1 MEEPREGLFLD
12 IRWFIQKK
20 YSSCC
25 YSSILFCTTRERLV
39 GDRVKQVLLGH
50 LHTAIWC
57 LGLHERCDH
66 GLGVK
71 ASQIT
76 VGLSGTN
83 ENNGLARDVGHGD
96 GGTHLPGTSSTVKLS
111 HVWKPDF
118 YIWVQWLKRMKK
130 VQECPVFDSFSHHKE
145 AGCSHLSS
153 LLTLSSMVSNLV
165 RTIPSMSRGV
175 WAME

>member
-12 IRWFIQKK
+12 KKGFIQKQ

-25 YSSILFCTTRERLV
+25 CSSILFCTTRERLV
-39 GDRVKQVLLGH
+39 GDRVKQVLLGR

-83 ENNGLARDVGHGD
+83 ENDGLARDVGHGD
-96 GGTHLPGTSSTVKLS
+96 GSTHLPGDKQHHEIQCSPPCVETRLVNLGSVAWNTRRKCRSALCL
-111 HVWKPDF
+111 
-118 YIWVQWLKRMKK
+118 II
-130 VQECPVFDSFSHHKE
+130 PVSP
-145 AGCSHLSS
+145 LQS
-153 LLTLSSMVSNLV
+153 L
-165 RTIPSMSRGV
+165 
-175 WAME
+175 